1 MSRFPRLT
9 ETFILSEILALEE
22 LGVDVQLY
30 PLLRE
35 RADVVQPETLALVAR
50 ARFQPFASVAIL
62 RSNLILLRRR
72 PGAYLRTLGSVVRGT
87 WGSFNFLIGGL
98 AIFPKVAHNAL
109 EMERRGVS
117 HVHCHFANHP
127 ALAGFIIRRLVG
139 IPYSFTAHGSDLH
152 VDRHMLVRK
161 VAEAS
166 FVVAISDYNRRL
178 ILEECGDRWG
188 AKVEVIHCGVRTD
201 RFRPMNHRAPADRLA
216 VACIGTLH
224 EVKGQAYLLEAC
236 RLLTKAGVRLT
247 CHLVGDGPD
256 RSMLERQA
264 AASGLDGVVRFEGS
278 KTQDEIAR
286 LLADVDVLV
295 TPSVPTRSG
304 KREGIPVVLMEAMS
318 SGIPVI
324 ASDQSGIP
332 ELVSDGKTG
341 LLVRAG
347 DAPGI
352 AAAIRRLHEDAE
364 LRHCLAQAGRAKV
377 VREFDVRANAGR
389 LAASFARS
397 AGWRMS

>member
-9 ETFILSEILALEE
+9 ETFVLSEILALEE
-22 LGVDVQLY
+22 QGIDVELY

-50 ARFQPFASVAIL
+50 ARFQPFVSLAIL
-62 RSNLILLRRR
+62 RSNLTLLRQR

-87 WGSFNFLIGGL
+87 FGSLNFLVGGL

-109 EMERRGVS
+109 EMERRGIS

-152 VDRHMLVRK
+152 VDRHMLERK

-178 ILEECGDRWG
+178 IVEECRGRW
-188 AKVEVIHCGVRTD
+188 AEKVEVIHCGVRTD
-201 RFRPMNHRAPADRLA
+201 RFRPTNHRAPTDRLA

-236 RLLTKAGVRLT
+236 RLLTNAGLRLT

-256 RSMLERQA
+256 RPMLERQA
-264 AASGLDGVVRFEGS
+264 AASGLEGVIRFEGS

-286 LLADVDVLV
+286 LLTDVDVLV

-324 ASDQSGIP
+324 ASDLSGIP
-332 ELVSDGKTG
+332 ELISDGQTG
-341 LLVRAG
+341 LLVPAG
-347 DAPGI
+347 DAPRI
-352 AAAIRRLHEDAE
+352 AAAMRRIHEDPE
-364 LRHCLAQAGRAKV
+364 LRRCLAQAGRAKV
-377 VREFDVRANAGR
+377 IREFDVRANAAH